1 MIKSVFFGLI
11 LFFSI
16 GIVVTGQELQCSVS
30 VVSKGVQGTNKSTYE
45 NMQNAIREFMNNQ
58 IWTDNVFS
66 TEERIQCSILINI
79 TKAISATEFQGTIQV
94 QARRPVY
101 NSGYNTTLLNY
112 LDQDFQFEYEAFQ
125 PLEYNPTNIGSNLIS
140 VLAFYA
146 NIILA
151 LDYDSFSKYGGT
163 KYFEQAEKIV
173 SMNQNS
179 DVEGWKSY
187 ESKRNRYWMTE
198 NFLNAQ
204 HRPLREPFY
213 LYHRQGLDYMS
224 EDATK
229 GRREIVTALEK
240 LPKVYRQRAATFA
253 MQLFFDAKSD
263 EIINIFSEGFPT
275 EKKRV
280 LEVLT
285 EVDPSNGSA
294 YKEKL
299 SVDNE

>member
-1 MIKSVFFGLI
+1 MMKSVFFALFLLI
-11 LFFSI
+11 SI
-16 GIVVTGQELQCSVS
+16 GFVARGQELQCAVS
-30 VVSKGVQGTNKSTYE
+30 VVSKGVQGTNTSTYE
-45 NMQNAIREFMNNQ
+45 NMQSAIQEFMNTQ

-79 TKAISATEFQGTIQV
+79 TKAISATEFSGTIQV
-94 QARRPVY
+94 QARRPIY
-101 NSGYNTTLLNY
+101 NSGYNTTLINY

-125 PLEYNPTNIGSNLIS
+125 TLEYNPTNIGSDLIS

-173 SMNQNS
+173 NMNQNS
-179 DVEGWKSY
+179 DIEGWKSY
-187 ESKRNRYWMTE
+187 ESKRNRYWITE

-204 HRPLREPFY
+204 HKPLRECFY
-213 LYHRQGLDYMS
+213 LYHRQGLDLMS
-224 EDATK
+224 DDVVK
-229 GRREIVTALEK
+229 GRSQIVNALEK
-240 LPKVYRQRAATFA
+240 LPKVYRQRAGTFA

-280 LEVLT
+280 LAVLT
-285 EVDPSNGSA
+285 EVDPSNGST

-299 SVDNE
+299 STDK